1 MKRIAVIF
9 WGMIA
14 ALIFFSVMKDETP
27 FYVPAKWPKPYYDF
41 SQNPLSKEKFEE
53 TWEMLHRMIEILDM
67 GTSKDDLSYEE
78 VFMNK
83 EVILNSSH

>member
-1 MKRIAVIF
+1 MEKIYHIYA
-9 WGMIA
+9 
-14 ALIFFSVMKDETP
+14 KDKCI
-27 FYVPAKWPKPYYDF
+27 YH
-41 SQNPLSKEKFEE
+41 NLSKDKFED